1 MSDST
6 TPTVAPEAAKA
17 VIKNADME
25 QDMQQEIVEMAADA
39 MMRFELEKDMAAHI
53 KRTADKKL
61 GTTWHVIVGRSFG
74 SFVTHG
80 TYSDLTNRVQAL
92 SLLLYVVRALTQ
104 TLAPWPS

>member
-1 MSDST
+1 MSDSA
-6 TPTVAPEAAKA
+6 TPTPALDAGKA

-39 MMRFELEKDMAAHI
+39 MMRFELEKDMAAHM
-53 KRTADKKL
+53 KRTADKKF

-80 TYSDLTNRVQAL
+80 S
-92 SLLLYVVRALTQ
+92 YVH
-104 TLAPWPS
+104 